1 MRSEQLVEISRKKL
15 AEAGIENSRFV
26 VLLLAKEILSL
37 SEADLILK
45 KTEEIESPLA
55 NRYLAAVER
64 VASGEP
70 IDYVLGFRDFLGIR
84 LKLSPSVLIPRN
96 ETEEMVEIVITGE
109 NSSRVFADIG
119 TGSGAIAC
127 ALANHIPSAIVYAT
141 DISKEALALAQENA
155 RKNGIHNIKFIEAN
169 NIEGLGFLLERVEVL
184 VSNPPYIRTA
194 DIDSLDLAVRNHEPQ
209 IALDGGEDG
218 LDFYR
223 EFFRHL
229 PSGKR
234 VYLEISQYET
244 EGLLKLA
251 RKLKG
256 YCYEFRKDFSGNYRF
271 MILHP
276 ED

>member
-1 MRSEQLVEISRKKL
+1 MAEISRKKL
-15 AEAGIENSRFV
+15 AEAGIDNSRFV
-26 VLLLAKEILSL
+26 LLLLAKEIMSL
-37 SEADLILK
+37 SGADLILK
-45 KTEEIESPLA
+45 KTDEIESPLA

-64 VASGEP
+64 VANGEP

-96 ETEEMVEIVITGE
+96 ETEELVEIVIAGE
-109 NSSRVFADIG
+109 SSSRVFADIG

-127 ALANHIPSAIVYAT
+127 ALASHIPSAIVYAT
-141 DISKEALALAQENA
+141 DISKEALILAEENA
-155 RKNGIHNIKFIEAN
+155 RRNGIQNIRFIEAN
-169 NIEGLGFLLERVEVL
+169 NIEGLGSFLEHVEVL
-184 VSNPPYIRTA
+184 VSNPPYIRTV
-194 DIDSLDLAVRNHEPQ
+194 DMNSLDLSVRNYEPQ

-223 EFFRHL
+223 EFFRRL
-229 PSGKR
+229 PSGKK

-244 EGLLKLA
+244 EGLLSLA
-251 RKLKG
+251 GDLKG
-256 YCYEFRKDFSGNYRF
+256 YCYELRRDLSGNYRF

>member
-1 MRSEQLVEISRKKL
+1 LRLQQLAEISRKKL
-15 AEAGIENSRFV
+15 AEAGIDNSRFV
-26 VLLLAKEILSL
+26 VLLLAKEFLSL
-37 SEADLILK
+37 SGADMILK
-45 KTEEIESPLA
+45 NTEEIESPLA

-84 LKLSPSVLIPRN
+84 LELSPGVLIPRN
-96 ETEEMVEIVITGE
+96 ETEELVEIVIAGE
-109 NSSRVFADIG
+109 SNSRVFADIG

-127 ALANHIPSAIVYAT
+127 ALASHIPSAIVYAT
-141 DISKEALALAQENA
+141 DISKEALALAEENA
-155 RKNGIHNIKFIEAN
+155 KRNGIHNIKFIEAN
-169 NIEGLGFLLERVEVL
+169 NIEGLDSFLEHVEVL
-184 VSNPPYIRTA
+184 VSNPPYIRTT
-194 DIDSLDLAVRNHEPQ
+194 DMNSLDLAVRNHEPR

-223 EFFRHL
+223 KFFRHL
-229 PSGKR
+229 PFGKR

-244 EGLLKLA
+244 EGLIGLA
-251 RKLKG
+251 RDLRG
-256 YCYEFRKDFSGNYRF
+256 YCYEFRKDFLGNYRF